1 MTDIDNDP
9 LLQRAIGALRRL
21 PAVDADAVSRVVVA
35 AASARHASVD
45 EPGLLGA
52 SASHSRRRATLLS
65 IAGVGVAAAVA
76 GFMVRGLMPAH
87 AVSSPTVPSS
97 AMASAN
103 PQPNEPFRPVSTA
116 GDVALVPHQFVLRN
130 EVARRISVVGDFN
143 TWDPRSAPMTRAADG
158 VWSAVIAVPPGRHVY
173 GFMIDDSLFTLDPRA
188 ATVRDPDLGTNGSV
202 VLVGRP

>member
-21 PAVDADAVSRVVVA
+21 PAVDAEAVSRVAVA

-45 EPGLLGA
+45 EPGLLED
-52 SASHSRRRATLLS
+52 SHARRRATLLS
-65 IAGVGVAAAVA
+65 IAGVGVAAAVV
-76 GFMVRGLMPAH
+76 GFMARGLMPAH
-87 AVSSPTVPSS
+87 AVSSPTVSSS
-97 AMASAN
+97 ATASPN
-103 PQPNEPFRPVSTA
+103 PRPNEPLRPVSTA
-116 GDVALVPHQFVLRN
+116 GEAALVPHQFVLRN
-130 EVARRISVVGDFN
+130 EAARRISVVGDFN

>member
-45 EPGLLGA
+45 EPGLLEDFHA
-52 SASHSRRRATLLS
+52 RRRATLLS
-65 IAGVGVAAAVA
+65 IAGVGVAAAVV
-76 GFMVRGLMPAH
+76 GFMARGLMPAH

-158 VWSAVIAVPPGRHVY
+158 VWSAVISVPPGRHVY